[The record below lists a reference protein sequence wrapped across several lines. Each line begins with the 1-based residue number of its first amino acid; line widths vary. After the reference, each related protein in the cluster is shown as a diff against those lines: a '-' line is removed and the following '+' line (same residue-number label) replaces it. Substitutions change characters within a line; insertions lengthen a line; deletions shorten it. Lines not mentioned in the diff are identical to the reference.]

1 MADKDF
7 SPGISRDGAPDAPSH
22 TTVDFL
28 LRRMRHR
35 RDFPAFSQHII
46 EINEKTS
53 PSGGNYASAS
63 ELANTILKDYSLTS
77 KLLQLV
83 NSAYYGHLTGKVTTV
98 SRAVVVLGFD
108 QVRLAAASIMLF
120 EHLKDHGQRIELQD
134 ETVHSFMR
142 GVVAKGIAESIGM
155 EVLEEAFICSMIHHL
170 GKHLIIYYLPEEYER
185 INALVA
191 KGDVDERNA
200 SRKVL
205 GLTFREIGKKI
216 ATTWKFP
223 EKIVS
228 SMEELSAG
236 KVSALKS
243 EGDALRKISAFSNEL
258 CTIAQ
263 IGDNRERDALTD
275 ELLNRFGDCFTIS
288 KERIFAVIS
297 ASTEELQ
304 LFSRILHLNLG
315 GSDFLKNLT
324 SYGMVESG
332 NVAQDGREKSETFDI
347 LPEVCQQEG
356 PQDVLTSGIEDVS
369 DLLLDTFELRDVINM
384 ILEIMYRGCR
394 FDHVLFCMT
403 NSTQTKMVARLGFG
417 KDLEEI
423 IKEFR
428 FFLGKTSDVFGL
440 ALSLGKDIRID
451 DAYSP
456 RLKGKIP
463 GWFRKALFSPAFVLF
478 PILIDGKPVA
488 LLYADRDKAGKIMDE
503 NQLNY
508 LRILRNQAALAIK
521 QKR

>member
-1 MADKDF
+1 
-7 SPGISRDGAPDAPSH
+7 
-22 TTVDFL
+22 
-28 LRRMRHR
+28 MRHR

-46 EINEKTS
+46 EINKKAS

-77 KLLQLV
+77 KLLRLV

-98 SRAVVVLGFD
+98 SRAVVVLGFE
-108 QVRLAAASIMLF
+108 QVRLAAASILLF
-120 EHLKDHGQRIELQD
+120 EHLKDPGQRTELQD

-142 GVVAKGIAESIGM
+142 GVVAKGVAETIGM
-155 EVLEEAFICSMIHHL
+155 KVQEEAFICAMLHHL

-191 KGDVDERNA
+191 KGNLDERNA

-205 GLTFREIGKKI
+205 GLSFGEIGKGI

-236 KVSALKS
+236 KVSKPKS
-243 EGDALRKISAFSNEL
+243 EEDTLRKLSALSNEL

-263 IGDNRERDALTD
+263 IGDDRKRDALTD
-275 ELLNRFGDCFTIS
+275 ELLSRFGDCFTIS
-288 KERIFAVIS
+288 KQEILTVIS

-304 LFSRILHLNLG
+304 NYSSILHLNLA
-315 GSDFLKNLT
+315 GSVFLKNLS
-324 SYGMVESG
+324 SYGMAGSG
-332 NVAQDGREKSETFDI
+332 TGSQEGREESEPYDI
-347 LPEVCQQEG
+347 LRQVYQQEE

-369 DLLLDTFELRDVINM
+369 DLFLGTYELRDVITM
-384 ILEIMYRGCR
+384 ILETMYRGCR

-417 KDLEEI
+417 NGLEEI

-428 FFLGKTSDVFGL
+428 FSLAKASNVFGL
-440 ALSLGKDIRID
+440 ALSQGKDIRID
-451 DAYSP
+451 DAHSP

-463 GWFRKALFSPAFVLF
+463 GWYRKGVFSPAFVLF

-488 LLYADRDKAGKIMDE
+488 LLYADRDKAGKIIDE

-508 LRILRNQAALAIK
+508 MRILRNQAALAIK